1 VSTNKEFDVKMY
13 LYKLKRMLALRAAPV
28 LALNLFLA
36 GCSSFNYIALD
47 APIAQ
52 TKIYPLTPKPRIAIV
67 LGSGGPRGYAHLGII
82 QVLQEA
88 GIEPDLIVG
97 SSVGAL
103 IGAFWANGLTASEL
117 ETLAFSGG
125 PLTLF
130 DLSLFADRG
139 WIRGQRLQDYVNTN
153 LQGIPLEQLKKRVV
167 VVASRYDDRSPVFFT
182 QGNTGVAV
190 RASSAVPNIIS
201 PVGIQSTEYVDAD
214 VSLPVAVSVA
224 RQAGAQFVIAVDVSA
239 RAGSAP
245 PGTQASW
252 LERDEKRRRLIDP
265 EVAQADFLLHPDL
278 GYMASPRQAYF
289 VQSRKLGEAY
299 AREEIPKLIVKL
311 QTAGL
316 MPVNK

>member
-1 VSTNKEFDVKMY
+1 MQKHLD
-13 LYKLKRMLALRAAPV
+13 KLKRALAKRLVPALALSII
-28 LALNLFLA
+28 LT
-36 GCSSFNYIALD
+36 GCSSFNYVAPD

-52 TKIYPLTPKPRIAIV
+52 TKVSSVSPTPRIAIV

-103 IGAFWANGLTASEL
+103 VGAFWANGFTASEL

-130 DLSLFADRG
+130 DVSLFADRG

-153 LQGIPLEQLKKRVV
+153 LQDIPLERLQKRVI

-214 VSLPVAVSVA
+214 VSLPVAVRAA

-245 PGTQASW
+245 AGTQARW
-252 LERDEKRRRLIDP
+252 LERDEKRRKLIDP

-289 VQSRKLGEAY
+289 IQSRNLGEAY
-299 AREEIPKLIVKL
+299 ARQEVPKLVVKL
-311 QTAGL
+311 KAAGL
-316 MPVNK
+316 LPAAR

>member
-1 VSTNKEFDVKMY
+1 MQKHLD
-13 LYKLKRMLALRAAPV
+13 KLKRALAKRLVPALALSII
-28 LALNLFLA
+28 LT
-36 GCSSFNYIALD
+36 GCSSFNYVAPD

-52 TKIYPLTPKPRIAIV
+52 TKVSSVSPTPRIAIV

-103 IGAFWANGLTASEL
+103 VGAFWANGFTASEL

-130 DLSLFADRG
+130 DVSLFADRG

-153 LQGIPLEQLKKRVV
+153 LQDIPLERLQKRVI

-214 VSLPVAVSVA
+214 VSLPVAVRAA

-239 RAGSAP
+239 RA
-245 PGTQASW
+245 
-252 LERDEKRRRLIDP
+252 
-265 EVAQADFLLHPDL
+265 
-278 GYMASPRQAYF
+278 
-289 VQSRKLGEAY
+289 
-299 AREEIPKLIVKL
+299 EIGRAHV
-311 QTAGL
+311 
-316 MPVNK
+316 